1 MLKKNS
7 KGISNVLSTLLLIAI
22 AVIAVAIVAS
32 FAINFVNDNLSNRD
46 TCFNAL
52 DKVKLQSQYTC
63 NTSSKLFVGVETG
76 DVKLDKLLISLSGGG
91 SVKSI
96 EINGSANNNYLII
109 YGNSTSK
116 IVVPGANGG
125 ITYQIDIYNAGIP
138 VGSNP
143 YKMTRVDSV
152 SISPKFGTRV
162 CDAVDQVQI
171 VECDPSITS

>member
-1 MLKKNS
+1 MIRKNS
-7 KGISNVLSTLLLIAI
+7 RGISNVLSTLLLIAI

-32 FAINFVNDNLSNRD
+32 FAIKFVNNNLSGRD

-63 NTSSKLFVGVETG
+63 NTSSKLLVGVETG

-96 EINGSANNNYLII
+96 EINGSTPSSYLIV
-109 YGNSTSK
+109 YGNPTSK
-116 IVVPGANGG
+116 VVVPGANGG
-125 ITYQIDIYNAGIP
+125 ITYQIDIYSSGVP

-143 YKMTRVDSV
+143 YKKTRVDSI
-152 SISPKFGTRV
+152 SISPKFGTRT
-162 CDAVDQVQI
+162 CDIVDQVQLE
-171 VECDPSITS
+171 ECGPSVIS